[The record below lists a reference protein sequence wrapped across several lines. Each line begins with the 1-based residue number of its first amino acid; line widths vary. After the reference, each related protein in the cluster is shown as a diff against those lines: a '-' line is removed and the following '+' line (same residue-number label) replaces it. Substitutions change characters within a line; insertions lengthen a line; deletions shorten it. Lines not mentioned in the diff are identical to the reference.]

1 MAAVITADEAAP
13 RETELHRGI
22 GSRQLG
28 MIAIGGAIGT
38 GLFFASGSAISQA
51 GPGGAMLAYAIMGF
65 AVYCM
70 MQSLGEMATQLPIR
84 GSFETY
90 AERFV
95 DPSLGFAVGWNYWF
109 SWAITLAAELVAGSL
124 IVKFWFPH
132 SNSTFWALGF
142 FALLLALNLLS
153 VKAYAEAEYW
163 FASIKVA
170 TVLIFLLVG
179 ALMIAGLLG
188 GHNGGFAN
196 WTLADSKT
204 GTRAPFVGG
213 LSSMLLVFLVAGFAF
228 QGTESVGLAAAETDD
243 PGRNVPKAIRS
254 VFWRILLVLHRLDPG
269 GRHPDQLHQSRS
281 LHGDEG
287 HVALS
292 PFTMVFQQLPR
303 FGFYAASLMN
313 AVILSA
319 VLSCGNSSMYVASR
333 MLYAMA
339 HSGKAPRVFGRVNAR
354 GVPTAALLVTGAV
367 SATAFFSTFVGD
379 QKIYQ
384 IFYNASGL
392 SGFLIWLGIAICHLR
407 FRKAWVAQGRS
418 LDALKFKAQVLS
430 LWTLAGVDPVRHRA
444 VRRQHRRVPGAGI
457 FLVRF
462 HHRLPDDPRLRGALS
477 RPQVL
482 VQDASCAARGL
493 QFRDG
498 VTAAVRL
505 SQKIPFDDARGLPA
519 EYLHVPL
526 PGHHPFLQMELFGGC
541 GQVTADLDGAVPIAA
556 LPSVHVLQ
564 LHAAAGR
571 VAFGDLDDPL
581 R

>member
-1 MAAVITADEAAP
+1 MAAVIAADAAP

-179 ALMIAGLLG
+179 GLMIAGMLG

-196 WTLADSKT
+196 WTLADART
-204 GTRAPFVGG
+204 GTHAPFVGG

-228 QGTESVGLAAAETDD
+228 QGTESVGLAAAETSD

-254 VFWRILLVLHRLDPG
+254 VFWRILLFYIGSILVVGTLISYTN
-269 GRHPDQLHQSRS
+269 PDL

-367 SATAFFSTFVGD
+367 SAMAFFSTFVGD

-418 LDALKFKAQVLS
+418 LNDLKFKARFFPYGP
-430 LWTLAGVDPVRHRA
+430 WLAL
-444 VRRQHRRVPGAGI
+444 I
-457 FLVRF
+457 LFLVVLF
-462 HHRLPDDPRLRGALS
+462 GANIGVFQAPVFSWFDFITGYLMIPVFVALYLGHKLWCKTRL
-477 RPQVL
+477 
-482 VQDASCAARGL
+482 
-493 QFRDG
+493 
-498 VTAAVRL
+498 VRL
-505 SQKIPFDDARGLPA
+505 EDCNF
-519 EYLHVPL
+519 E
-526 PGHHPFLQMELFGGC
+526 ME
-541 GQVTADLDGAVPIAA
+541 
-556 LPSVHVLQ
+556 
-564 LHAAAGR
+564 
-571 VAFGDLDDPL
+571 
-581 R
+581 